1 MIKQTQTKM
10 FDFSDV
16 GLDFCAGS
24 KNKFPEV
31 FKKMLATGFNP
42 QTVLSVVIN
51 DDQIT
56 LTYGVSHG
64 YVADR
69 VLKVTASGGFDK
81 EVYIDSVNGQSITCT
96 VLDLNTTGLTGTINT
111 KIASLGWELM
121 YELANIHV
129 YKMKHIDDTDRYVR
143 LCFQDNAAH
152 RNAIAVCIGKTY
164 DAATGFIDD
173 PLAFQTTANISSPN
187 ASWVPR
193 WDGYIAT
200 AADNNLTYS
209 QGYNT
214 YGKGMCV
221 GSPYHFVFLACWG
234 TTYPIEIYGILPTA
248 LHDYDTLQYPIVIAK
263 QKNQY
268 TSGYGENT
276 YGNFYSSI
284 GSGYAYV
291 GNIRVTLENTYALNN
306 ISLQA
311 NSSNKAIS
319 SVLSSALDSFNTTT
333 AKPFDVF
340 EHSTS
345 QHLGFCYGA
354 YMCLYGSDSIAPTI
368 SRTVLPLLT
377 TDIDFQQNVV
387 IYHSGSSG
395 NKDRATYVAFPIEEI
410 TYDY

>member
-69 VLKVTASGGFDK
+69 VLHVTASGGFDK

-96 VLDLNTTGLTGTINT
+96 VLDGNTTGLTGTINT

-121 YELANIHV
+121 YELTNIHV

-143 LCFQDNAAH
+143 LCFQDNSAH

-173 PLAFQTTANISSPN
+173 PLAFQSTANISSPN
-187 ASWVPR
+187 ASGVPR
-193 WDGYIAT
+193 WDGYGASSSS
-200 AADNNLTYS
+200 NNYTYS
-209 QGYNT
+209 QGYST
-214 YGKGMCV
+214 YGKGVCI
-221 GSPYHFVFLACWG
+221 GSPYHFAFLACWG
-234 TTYPIEIYGILPTA
+234 TAYPLDIYGIFPTT
-248 LHDYDTLQYPIVIAK
+248 LHPYEQLDYPIVIAK
-263 QKNQY
+263 QRDQY
-268 TSGYGENT
+268 TSSGGEGV
-276 YGNFYSSI
+276 YGNFY
-284 GSGYAYV
+284 GATGGGYAYV
-291 GNIRVTLENTYALNN
+291 GDVRVSLENGNTTSVGILYTSTEK
-306 ISLQA
+306 SL
-311 NSSNKAIS
+311 S
-319 SVLSSALDSFNTTT
+319 SVLSNSLDNFNTTT
-333 AKPFDVF
+333 AKLFDVF
-340 EHSTS
+340 EHATS
-345 QHLGFCYGA
+345 QHLGCMYGA
-354 YMCLYGSDSIAPTI
+354 YMCLYGNDSITPTI
-368 SRTVLPLLT
+368 SKTDLPLLT
-377 TDIDFQQNVV
+377 TDIDFQQKVV
-387 IYHSGSSG
+387 IYLSGSSS
-395 NKDRATYVAFPIEEI
+395 NKSRTTYVAFPIEEI
-410 TYDY
+410 TYGY

>member
-10 FDFSDV
+10 FDFSDA

-69 VLKVTASGGFDK
+69 VLHVTASGGFDK

-96 VLDLNTTGLTGTINT
+96 VLDGNTTGLTGTINT

-121 YELANIHV
+121 YELTNIHV

-143 LCFQDNAAH
+143 LCFQDNSAH

-173 PLAFQTTANISSPN
+173 PLAFQSTANISSPN

-193 WDGYIAT
+193 WDGYLARSNEN
-200 AADNNLTYS
+200 DYTYS
-209 QGYNT
+209 QGYSSFGN
-214 YGKGMCV
+214 GMCV
-221 GSPYHFVFLACWG
+221 GSPYHFALLCCWG
-234 TTYPIEIYGILPTA
+234 TTYPIETYGIFPTSLHAYDA
-248 LHDYDTLQYPIVIAK
+248 LDYPVVIAK
-263 QKNQY
+263 QKSQY
-268 TSGYGENT
+268 TSTYGEAT
-276 YGNFYSSI
+276 YGNFYGSS
-284 GSGYAYV
+284 GLGYAYV
-291 GNIRVTLENTYALNN
+291 GNIRVTVDEHYSLAST
-306 ISLQA
+306 SLQ
-311 NSSNKAIS
+311 SNVYNKGVT
-319 SVLSSALDSFNTTT
+319 SVLSSVLDNFNTTT
-333 AKPFDVF
+333 AKLF
-340 EHSTS
+340 ELHEYSTS
-345 QHLGFCYGA
+345 QHLGTMYGV
-354 YMCLYGSDSIAPTI
+354 YMCMYGDDTIPPNISKTSLPQITSDT
-368 SRTVLPLLT
+368 
-377 TDIDFQQNVV
+377 DFQQNIVLYV
-387 IYHSGSSG
+387 SGSGSIK
-395 NKDRATYVAFPIEEI
+395 NRATYMAFPMEEI
-410 TYDY
+410 TYGY